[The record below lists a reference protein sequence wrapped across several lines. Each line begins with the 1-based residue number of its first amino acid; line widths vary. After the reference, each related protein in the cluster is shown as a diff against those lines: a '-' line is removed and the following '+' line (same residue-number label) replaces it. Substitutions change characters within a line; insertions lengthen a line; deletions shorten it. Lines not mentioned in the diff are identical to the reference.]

1 MQGALT
7 TRAALLDAM
16 RNCNQTAGMTVLQHG
31 EMVRDYYR
39 DLIAHLRDRRP
50 LRYDWRLPSWISDPA
65 LIQTLPDDELMAEYH
80 LFHDCGK
87 PICRIVDEE
96 GRQHFP
102 DHAAVSEAVWLSVGG
117 SREVGALIG
126 MDMDVHLLKGDEVE
140 AFARRPQAL
149 ALLLTALS
157 EIHVNASMFG
167 GIDSVSFK
175 IKWKHLEKRGK
186 AILRSLPVM
195 A

>member
-1 MQGALT
+1 MQEAPT
-7 TRAALLDAM
+7 ARETLLEAM

-39 DLIAHLRDRRP
+39 DLISHLRDRRP
-50 LRYDWRLPSWISDPA
+50 LQYNWRLPSWINDPA
-65 LIQTLPDDELMAEYH
+65 LIQGLPDVEIMAEYH

-87 PICRIVDEE
+87 PSCRIVDEE

-102 DHAAVSEAVWLSVGG
+102 DHAAVSEAAWLAIGG
-117 SREVGALIG
+117 SREVGTLIG

-140 AFARRPQAL
+140 TFARRPQAL

-157 EIHVNASMFG
+157 EVHANASMFG